1 MNYFIKE
8 KNFNIELEI
17 NLILYA
23 YLKQLII
30 LLFDRDISS
39 MIINTAML
47 KIAEQQNVIT
57 LTTI

>member
-17 NLILYA
+17 HLILYA

-30 LLFDRDISS
+30 LPFDRNICSI
-39 MIINTAML
+39 IINTAIL
-47 KIAEQQNVIT
+47 KIAE
-57 LTTI
+57 